1 MSKSYAVAEEGRYKL
16 LKQILPKS
24 VVRILL
30 SVRAYVQ
37 LFVNYFYDFSRYSRA
52 SSMGEIAGN
61 VDQYDA
67 LITMNYHRLE
77 KGLSLREP
85 KPFFGKQVIEYLLR
99 TIEYHQREYGSREST
114 ITALNTVKFYI
125 QWHEKQELH
134 SEYISSLKVDFA
146 NVISRLNNPSSH
158 IIKGGVNARVF
169 RDHANDQEINF
180 FFNERH
186 SVRHYSTEP
195 VSTDIINKAVYLAT
209 CTPSVC
215 NRQSWRVKAFTE
227 SSKIDHALKFQNGNR
242 GFGHTVTVLFV
253 VSVKLTTFVSPS
265 ERNQGWID
273 GGMFAMSLINALHAL
288 GIGSCPLNWSTDAK
302 RDKSFRQAFGIP
314 DDEVIIMFI
323 AGGHYE
329 ENYSVCDSARIPVD
343 NLLTIN

>member
-134 SEYISSLKVDFA
+134 SEYI
-146 NVISRLNNPSSH
+146 
-158 IIKGGVNARVF
+158 
-169 RDHANDQEINF
+169 
-180 FFNERH
+180 
-186 SVRHYSTEP
+186 
-195 VSTDIINKAVYLAT
+195 
-209 CTPSVC
+209 
-215 NRQSWRVKAFTE
+215 
-227 SSKIDHALKFQNGNR
+227 
-242 GFGHTVTVLFV
+242 
-253 VSVKLTTFVSPS
+253 
-265 ERNQGWID
+265 
-273 GGMFAMSLINALHAL
+273 
-288 GIGSCPLNWSTDAK
+288 
-302 RDKSFRQAFGIP
+302 
-314 DDEVIIMFI
+314 I
-323 AGGHYE
+323 A
-329 ENYSVCDSARIPVD
+329 
-343 NLLTIN
+343 